1 MGSEINTKLE
11 KGEGEKLGDQRRGRR
26 NFLKLIL
33 TLGGLAT
40 VGSFSSMF
48 RILMFVPPAN
58 AGATTNVPL
67 AWPSIKIAN
76 VSTLDPT
83 TPLRFNYPL
92 VDTPCVLLKV
102 GQKADN
108 GVGPDSDIV
117 AFSDICQH
125 LGCFYAVLPTGS
137 SPPCNN
143 SYKASGPVG
152 YCCCHGSIFDF
163 VNAAKVTGGPSPRP
177 VPQVILN
184 YDSAT
189 GDINAV
195 GMTAPTIFGH
205 GPPGT
210 SDPSLLLQYD
220 LTGGDIVTEATVFS

>member
-1 MGSEINTKLE
+1 MGSRTNA
-11 KGEGEKLGDQRRGRR
+11 GEGAEKQGDQAHGRR

-40 VGSFSSMF
+40 VGSFASMF
-48 RILMFVPPAN
+48 RVLMFVPSAN
-58 AGATTNVPL
+58 LGATSNVPL

-76 VSTLDPT
+76 ISTLDPAK
-83 TPLRFNYPL
+83 PLWFNYPL

-117 AFSDICQH
+117 AFSGICQH
-125 LGCFYAVLPTGS
+125 LGCLYSVVPTGS
-137 SPPCNN
+137 SPACNE
-143 SYKASGPVG
+143 SYKASESAG
-152 YCCCHGSIFDF
+152 YCCCHGSIYDL
-163 VNAAKVTGGPSPRP
+163 VDGAKVIGGPSPRP

-195 GMTAPTIFGH
+195 GMSAPTIFGH

-210 SDPSLLLQYD
+210 SNPSLLLQYD